1 MIAALGAA
9 VFVPMLVEA
18 ARARRNERQ
27 QTARGGVEPE
37 GDVYDLMR
45 VAYPAS
51 FVAMIG
57 EGWMRG
63 VPAAPLFAAGA
74 ALFVA
79 AKILKIWAIRS
90 LGSFWTFRVIVV
102 PGARL
107 VSAGPYRYVRHPNY
121 IAVFGELLGA
131 ALMTGA
137 AVAGPLAVAS
147 FAFLIG
153 RRIRVETRALAAAHC
168 DEVAKSPKNHIPG

>member
-1 MIAALGAA
+1 MSAPVPMIAALGAA

-27 QTARGGVEPE
+27 QTARGGVEPQ

-102 PGARL
+102 PGARI
-107 VSAGPYRYVRHPNY
+107 VGDGPYRYVRHPNY
-121 IAVFGELLGA
+121 IAVVGELVGV

-137 AVAGPLAVAS
+137 LVSGPLVVIFFGALMA
-147 FAFLIG
+147 
-153 RRIRVETRALAAAHC
+153 RRIAVEERALRQAQA
-168 DEVAKSPKNHIPG
+168 

>member
-1 MIAALGAA
+1 
-9 VFVPMLVEA
+9 MLVEA

-27 QTARGGVEPE
+27 QTARGGVEPQ

-63 VPAAPLFAAGA
+63 VPGAPLFAAGA

-79 AKILKIWAIRS
+79 AKTLKNLGDPVPWFILDLSRDRRAWRPAGFCRS
-90 LGSFWTFRVIVV
+90 V
-102 PGARL
+102 PLRPASQLHRG
-107 VSAGPYRYVRHPNY
+107 VR
-121 IAVFGELLGA
+121 
-131 ALMTGA
+131 
-137 AVAGPLAVAS
+137 
-147 FAFLIG
+147 
-153 RRIRVETRALAAAHC
+153 
-168 DEVAKSPKNHIPG
+168 